1 MAKQIKF
8 DEDARRRI
16 KTGIDKVA
24 DAVRVTLG
32 PKGRNVV
39 LDRGFGSP
47 VVTNDGVT
55 IVKEIELEDKFENI
69 GAEFVKEVAN
79 KTNDAAGDGTTT
91 ATILTQSI
99 VESGA
104 KFISKGINVIE
115 LKNALLKL
123 SKRVSNDIK
132 KSSKEVSG
140 AAIEHVATISAQDP
154 EVGKMIAKVIGKVG
168 KDGVITVEE
177 SQTFGLA
184 EEIVEGMKFD
194 KGYISPYMITSAESM
209 EAELKD
215 PHILITD
222 KKISAISEIL
232 PLLEKLAQA
241 GKKEMVIIAEE
252 VEGEALATLV
262 VNKLRGILNVLAVKA
277 PGFGD
282 NRKAM
287 LEDIAVLT
295 GAQVISEERGMKLE
309 NVNVEDLGRA
319 GRIVSTKDDT
329 TIVDGKGKKKDI
341 DARAAQLKMQI
352 EKATSDFDKEKLQE
366 RLGKLSGG
374 VAVIKVGAATEV
386 EQKEKQ
392 HRVEDAVEATKAALE
407 DGIVPGGGIAL
418 FNESSKL
425 REDLQKNLSNEEK
438 ISVQIFT
445 EALVSPLRQIAT
457 NAGQSPDVIISKIQ
471 ELQKTFLDESTT
483 AKKRNI
489 ATGKDEEVILHR
501 YTINPKA
508 NFNLGYDAGREI
520 PTYSDMIETGIIDP
534 AKVVISA
541 LSNAVSAAAMLLTT
555 EAVVTDVPEK
565 KEKGAMP
572 DMSGMGGMGMGM

>member
-1 MAKQIKF
+1 MAKQIRF

-16 KTGIDKVA
+16 KAGIDKVA

-47 VVTNDGVT
+47 MVTNDGVT
-55 IVKEIELEDKFENI
+55 IVKEIDLEDKFENI

-123 SKRVSNDIK
+123 SNRVSNDLK
-132 KSSKEVSG
+132 KSSKEVFG
-140 AAIEHVATISAQDP
+140 DAIEQVATISAQDP
-154 EVGKMIAKVIGKVG
+154 EVGKMIAKVIEKVG

-177 SQTFGLA
+177 SQTFGLQD
-184 EEIVEGMKFD
+184 EVVEGMKFD
-194 KGYISPYMITSAESM
+194 KGYISPYMITNAESM

-232 PLLEKLAQA
+232 PLLEKLAQT
-241 GKKEMVIIAEE
+241 GKKEMVIVAEE

-295 GAQVISEERGMKLE
+295 GGQVISEERGMKME
-309 NVNVEDLGRA
+309 NVTLEDLGRA
-319 GRIVSTKDDT
+319 GKVISTKDDT
-329 TIVDGKGKKKDI
+329 TVVDGKGKKKDI
-341 DARAAQLKMQI
+341 DARVAQLKAQI
-352 EKATSDFDKEKLQE
+352 EKAASDFDKEKLQE

-386 EQKEKQ
+386 EQKTRSK
-392 HRVEDAVEATKAALE
+392 RRKRRLSRGLFLE
-407 DGIVPGGGIAL
+407 
-418 FNESSKL
+418 
-425 REDLQKNLSNEEK
+425 EE
-438 ISVQIFT
+438 
-445 EALVSPLRQIAT
+445 
-457 NAGQSPDVIISKIQ
+457 
-471 ELQKTFLDESTT
+471 
-483 AKKRNI
+483 
-489 ATGKDEEVILHR
+489 
-501 YTINPKA
+501 
-508 NFNLGYDAGREI
+508 
-520 PTYSDMIETGIIDP
+520 
-534 AKVVISA
+534 
-541 LSNAVSAAAMLLTT
+541 
-555 EAVVTDVPEK
+555 
-565 KEKGAMP
+565 
-572 DMSGMGGMGMGM
+572 